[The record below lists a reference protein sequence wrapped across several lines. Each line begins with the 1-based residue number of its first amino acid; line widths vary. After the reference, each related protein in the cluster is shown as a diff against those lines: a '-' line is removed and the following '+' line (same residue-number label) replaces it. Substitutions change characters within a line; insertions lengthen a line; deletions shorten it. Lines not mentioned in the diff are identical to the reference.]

1 MKESLT
7 QLHFI
12 FTSDS
17 FILDDTY
24 HINNKDVLAWQN
36 RFHDD
41 RYLALYHFGLSHNLT
56 NLSSSANFLHML
68 GEFFFEKLTKYPELE
83 LARENIIFSLDEDD
97 YSHIMD
103 AIPFVIGNENIN
115 KEWLDHLFHHL
126 TDIFAKEI
134 TQYNGSVQMYLAEN
148 SQHLQVA
155 ERIYF
160 HFVDHNDQPD
170 FPFAFM
176 ATYASKVN
184 GQIKH
189 MPLKHALVEYNND
202 RTKLLSLLSCLN
214 KVADVSPLIARFMES
229 GEMFHPIYL
238 TKKEA
243 YELLKS
249 IPAIEKC
256 GIKCRVPNWWKKNY
270 SKVTMSVSIGD
281 DKPSLLGFDSLLQ
294 MQAKLSIHGVQLSE
308 EDIQILLQE
317 ENDSLYWLKG
327 QWIEINHQHLEELL
341 QQIKNYD
348 GSISLK
354 EALSMQLQADKEM
367 DVGPLITN
375 GKWLNTF
382 LTNLRKPSTLT
393 SQKPPKH
400 LNASLRPYQ
409 QEGYTWLNY
418 MNQIGFGACLADD
431 MGLGKTIQV
440 LAFLENIIE
449 NNKDARILL
458 IVPAS
463 LLGNWEKEIQRFT
476 SHMIYFI
483 MHGQPKKQL
492 VRSLKNNKSFLT
504 ITTYGLAAKIEE
516 LNQITWD
523 CIILDEAQAIKNPL
537 TKQTKAI
544 KKIPSQMRI
553 AMTGTP
559 IENELTNL
567 WSLFDFLNKGLLGT
581 SQEFK
586 NFSKSIN
593 EDPHNSLKLRNMVSP
608 FILRRLKTDK
618 TIISDLPDK
627 IEMIDYVKLTK
638 KQTFLYTQIM
648 ERLVE
653 KMDEASDMER
663 RGIILSTLTKLKQVC
678 NHPDQYLHHTDYL
691 PKESGKFILLKEIC
705 ETIYNKR
712 ERVLVFTQYKEIC
725 DFLSQYLEKIFHKK
739 GFVLHGGTPIKKRQE
754 IVEKFNSEDYYPYI
768 VLSVKA
774 AGTGLNLTAANH
786 VIHFDRWWN
795 PAVENQASDRAFR
808 IGQKKNVFVHKFV
821 SEGSVEEKID
831 QLINSKKTLADEI
844 ITAKGQTWITEL
856 NDEDLL
862 NILKLEGDRNE

>member
-1 MKESLT
+1 MKESLN

-12 FTSDS
+12 FTTDS

-24 HINNKDVLAWQN
+24 HTNNKDVLLWQDK
-36 RFHDD
+36 FHQDK
-41 RYLALYHFGLSHNLT
+41 YFALYQFGLSHQLT
-56 NLSSSANFLHML
+56 NLSSSASFLHML
-68 GEFFFEKLTKYPELE
+68 GEFFFEKLTKYSELE
-83 LARENIIFSLDEDD
+83 LVRENIVISLDEDD
-97 YSHIMD
+97 YSHILD
-103 AIPFVIGNENIN
+103 SIPFVIGNENIN
-115 KEWLDHLFHHL
+115 RDWLDHLFQHL
-126 TDIFAKEI
+126 NDVFSNEI
-134 TQYNGSVQMYLAEN
+134 IQYNGSVQMYLAEN

-160 HFVDHNDQPD
+160 HFVDNHSHQE

-184 GQIKH
+184 GRIKH

-214 KVADVSPLIARFMES
+214 KVADVSPLISRFMES

-238 TKKEA
+238 NKKEA

-249 IPAIEKC
+249 VPVIEKC
-256 GIKCRVPNWWKKNY
+256 GIKCRVPNWWKKKY
-270 SKVTMSVSIGD
+270 SKVSMSVSIGD
-281 DKPSLLGFDSLLQ
+281 DRPSLLGFDSLLQ
-294 MQAKLSIHGVQLSE
+294 MQAKLSVHGVQLSE
-308 EDIQILLQE
+308 EDIQTLLQE

-348 GSISLK
+348 GNVSLK
-354 EALSMQLQADKEM
+354 EALGMQLQADKEL

-382 LTNLRKPSTLT
+382 LTNLKKPSTLIT
-393 SQKPPKH
+393 QKPPKY

-418 MNQIGFGACLADD
+418 MNQINFGACLADD

-440 LAFLENIIE
+440 LAFLENMVE
-449 NNKDARILL
+449 NNKDAHVLL

-476 SHMIYFI
+476 SHMSYYIL
-483 MHGQPKKQL
+483 HGQPKKDL
-492 VRSLKNNKSFLT
+492 IRNLKYRKSFLM
-504 ITTYGLAAKIEE
+504 ITTYGLASKIEE
-516 LNQITWD
+516 LNQMTWD

-544 KKIPSQMRI
+544 KKIPAQMRI

-559 IENELTNL
+559 IENELSNL

-586 NFSKSIN
+586 NFSKSISIN
-593 EDPHNSLKLRNMVSP
+593 PRNSLKLRNMVSP

-648 ERLVE
+648 DQLAE
-653 KMDEASDMER
+653 KMNEASEMER
-663 RGIILSTLTKLKQVC
+663 RGLILSTLTKLKQVC

-691 PKESGKFILLKEIC
+691 PKESGKFVLLKEIC
-705 ETIYNKR
+705 ETIYEKR

-739 GFVLHGGTPIKKRQE
+739 GFVLHGGTPVKKRQE

-831 QLINSKKTLADEI
+831 QLINSKKSLADEI
-844 ITAKGQTWITEL
+844 IIAKGQTWITEL
-856 NDEDLL
+856 NDQDLF
-862 NILKLEGDRNE
+862 NILRLEGDGNE